1 MTSLSTRTKIFREQ
15 AGAIR
20 ALATARREDG
30 KVFLHADIL
39 AALGLPTDKSW
50 QRSLSNWLCKDG
62 IRRRPEYTHK
72 RSDAPE
78 IPALIQDEMVK
89 PVGVPP
95 LPSGDSI
102 PDSAMLKDIH
112 RKMFDHIHALSNAI
126 AAAEAALQD
135 VHLQWQRL
143 TGAVGVHPE
152 SDD

>member
-1 MTSLSTRTKIFREQ
+1 MTSISTRTKIFREQ

-72 RSDAPE
+72 R
-78 IPALIQDEMVK
+78 DE
-89 PVGVPP
+89 
-95 LPSGDSI
+95 
-102 PDSAMLKDIH
+102 
-112 RKMFDHIHALSNAI
+112 I
-126 AAAEAALQD
+126 AADETLPGVLEESLPDTPERDPVTALLADTGRLNEIARALNKISEGMRAVAE
-135 VHLQWQRL
+135 L
-143 TGAVGVHPE
+143 TGLYVWTETVHTDNTAP

>member
-30 KVFLHADIL
+30 KVVLHADIL

-62 IRRRPEYTHK
+62 IRRRAEYTHK

-78 IPALIQDEMVK
+78 IPALIQDEMDADD
-89 PVGVPP
+89 
-95 LPSGDSI
+95 GDYG
-102 PDSAMLKDIH
+102 AKDE
-112 RKMFDHIHALSNAI
+112 I
-126 AAAEAALQD
+126 AAALNRIARELVVVAKAAGLPGYRIISID
-135 VHLQWQRL
+135 D
-143 TGAVGVHPE
+143 P

>member
-39 AALGLPTDKSW
+39 TALGLPTDKSW

-78 IPALIQDEMVK
+78 IPALIEDEMEVADE
-89 PVGVPP
+89 GE
-95 LPSGDSI
+95 I
-102 PDSAMLKDIH
+102 RLKLNQ
-112 RKMFDHIHALSNAI
+112 ATEAI
-126 AAAEAALQD
+126 AAAASYLADLGDMIGCQY
-135 VHLQWQRL
+135 VRTTFRSLFC
-143 TGAVGVHPE
+143 
-152 SDD
+152 DD

>member
-1 MTSLSTRTKIFREQ
+1 MISLSTRTKIFREQ

-78 IPALIQDEMVK
+78 IPALIQDEMAQ
-89 PVGVPP
+89 PQDDRGIAGV
-95 LPSGDSI
+95 LADAGV
-102 PDSAMLKDIH
+102 LCDIA
-112 RKMFDHIHALSNAI
+112 RALNQISEGMHWI
-126 AAAEAALQD
+126 AE
-135 VHLQWQRL
+135 L
-143 TGAVGVHPE
+143 TGLHFWTETVHTTDTAP

>member
-1 MTSLSTRTKIFREQ
+1 MTSISTRTKIFREQ
-15 AGAIR
+15 AGAIK

-39 AALGLPTDKSW
+39 TALGLPTDKSW

-78 IPALIQDEMVK
+78 IPALIEDEMVK

-95 LPSGDSI
+95 SGDSI
-102 PDSAMLKDIH
+102 PDIAMLKDIH

-126 AAAEAALQD
+126 ADAEAALQD
-135 VHLQWQRL
+135 LNVQWWRM
-143 TGAVGVHPE
+143 TGAVGIHPE
-152 SDD
+152 TDD

>member
-78 IPALIQDEMVK
+78 IPALIQDEMDADN
-89 PVGVPP
+89 
-95 LPSGDSI
+95 GDYG
-102 PDSAMLKDIH
+102 AKDE
-112 RKMFDHIHALSNAI
+112 I
-126 AAAEAALQD
+126 AAALNRIARELVVVAKAAGLPGY
-135 VHLQWQRL
+135 RII
-143 TGAVGVHPE
+143 
-152 SDD
+152 SIDDPSYD

>member
-39 AALGLPTDKSW
+39 AALGLPTGKSW

-78 IPALIQDEMVK
+78 IPALIQDEMDADD
-89 PVGVPP
+89 
-95 LPSGDSI
+95 GDYG
-102 PDSAMLKDIH
+102 AKDE
-112 RKMFDHIHALSNAI
+112 I
-126 AAAEAALQD
+126 AAALNRIARELVVVAKAAGLPGY
-135 VHLQWQRL
+135 RII
-143 TGAVGVHPE
+143 
-152 SDD
+152 SIDDPSYD